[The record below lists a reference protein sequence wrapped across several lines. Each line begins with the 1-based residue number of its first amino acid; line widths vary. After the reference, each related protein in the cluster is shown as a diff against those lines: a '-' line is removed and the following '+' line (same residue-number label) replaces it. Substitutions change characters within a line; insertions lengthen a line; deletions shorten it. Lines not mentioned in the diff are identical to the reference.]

1 MLDIEKLTKAGDC
14 EKHGPYMATGIRIM
28 SRIMWSRCPACAEDR
43 AKDLGA
49 ESDGNVLIGMRDAGV
64 PLRYAFNRFCDMDTS
79 VASSVITLLA
89 AEIDEIA
96 GNAGECKQDVGKFII
111 LSGGTGV
118 GKTHMG
124 CAMIRSLFNIVS
136 CRYEVETEWLS
147 DMRATWNRDS
157 EQTEAQVFARAAKPR
172 LLVLD
177 EFAMSQPQPW
187 KQEIVSRLIDYRY
200 SNRKT
205 TVMLTNEPPAS
216 IAPWVGDRA
225 ADRMRQCS
233 RVKVINGESFRRR
246 MSAAE

>member
-1 MLDIEKLTKAGDC
+1 MLDIEKLTKAEDC
-14 EKHGPYMATGIRIM
+14 EKHGPYMATGIRVM
-28 SRIMWSRCPACAEDR
+28 SRTTWSHCPVCAKER
-43 AKDLGA
+43 TAR
-49 ESDGNVLIGMRDAGV
+49 EVTDGQIASGMRDAGV
-64 PLRYAFNRFCDMDTS
+64 PMRYAFNRFGDMDTS
-79 VASSVITLLA
+79 VASSAIALLA

-96 GNAGECKQDVGKFII
+96 DNAGECKQDVGKFII

-157 EQTEAQVFARAAKPR
+157 ERTEAQVFARAAKPR

-216 IAPWVGDRA
+216 IAPWVGERA

-233 RVKVINGESFRRR
+233 RVKIINGESFRRR
-246 MSAAE
+246 ISAAE

>member
-1 MLDIEKLTKAGDC
+1 MLDIEKLTKAEDC
-14 EKHGPYMATGIRIM
+14 EKHGPYMSTGIRIM
-28 SRIMWSRCPACAEDR
+28 SRITWSHCPVCAKER
-43 AKDLGA
+43 VH
-49 ESDGNVLIGMRDAGV
+49 SDVTDGQVASGMQNAGV
-64 PLRYAFNRFCDMDTS
+64 PMRYAFNRFGDMDTS
-79 VASSVITLLA
+79 LA
-89 AEIDEIA
+89 KSAIEILAREIDEIA
-96 GNAGECKQDVGKFII
+96 DNAEGCRQDTGKFIV

-157 EQTEAQVFARAAKPR
+157 ERTEAQVFARAAKPR

-187 KQEIVSRLIDYRY
+187 KQEMVSRLIDYRY

-205 TVMLTNEPPAS
+205 TLILTNEPPSS

-246 MSAAE
+246 LASME

>member
-1 MLDIEKLTKAGDC
+1 MLDIEKLTKAEDC

-28 SRIMWSRCPACAEDR
+28 SRVTWSRCPVCAKER
-43 AKDLGA
+43 AHNDVT
-49 ESDGNVLIGMRDAGV
+49 DGQIASGMRAAGV
-64 PLRYAFNRFCDMDTS
+64 PLRYAFNRFGDMDTS
-79 VASSVITLLA
+79 VAGSVIAMLA
-89 AEIDEIA
+89 KEIDEIA
-96 GNAGECKQDVGKFII
+96 DNVGECKQDVGKFII
-111 LSGGTGV
+111 ISGGTGV

-157 EQTEAQVFARAAKPR
+157 ERTEAQVFARAAQPR

-187 KQEIVSRLIDYRY
+187 KQEMIARLVDYRY

-205 TVMLTNEPPAS
+205 TVMLTNEPPES
-216 IAPWVGDRA
+216 IAPWVGERA
-225 ADRMRQCS
+225 ADRMRQCG
-233 RVKVINGESFRRR
+233 RVKIIHGESFRKRL
-246 MSAAE
+246 SESE

>member
-1 MLDIEKLTKAGDC
+1 MLDIEKLTKTEDC

-28 SRIMWSRCPACAEDR
+28 SHVTWSRCPVCAKER
-43 AKDLGA
+43 TAQ
-49 ESDGNVLIGMRDAGV
+49 EVTDGQIASGMREAGV
-64 PLRYAFNRFCDMDTS
+64 PMRYAFNRFGDMDTS
-79 VASSVITLLA
+79 VASSAIAMLA

-96 GNAGECKQDVGKFII
+96 ENASECKQDVGKFII

-157 EQTEAQVFARAAKPR
+157 ERTEAQVFARAAKPR

-216 IAPWVGDRA
+216 IAQWVGERA

-233 RVKVINGESFRRR
+233 RVKIINGESFRRR

>member
-1 MLDIEKLTKAGDC
+1 MLDIEKLTKAEDC

-28 SRIMWSRCPACAEDR
+28 SRTTWSRCPVCAKER
-43 AKDLGA
+43 TAQ
-49 ESDGNVLIGMRDAGV
+49 EVTDGQIASGMRDAGV
-64 PLRYAFNRFCDMDTS
+64 PMRYAFNRFGDMDTS
-79 VASSVITLLA
+79 LASSAIAMLA

-96 GNAGECKQDVGKFII
+96 DNVSECKQDVGKFII

-157 EQTEAQVFARAAKPR
+157 DRTEAQVFARAAKPR

-187 KQEIVSRLIDYRY
+187 KQEILSRLVDYRY

-205 TVMLTNEPPAS
+205 TVLLTNEPPSS
-216 IAPWVGDRA
+216 IAPWVGERA

-233 RVKVINGESFRRR
+233 RVKIIHGESFRKR
-246 MSAAE
+246 MSSAE

>member
-1 MLDIEKLTKAGDC
+1 MLDIEKLTKAEDC

-28 SRIMWSRCPACAEDR
+28 SRTTWSRCPECAKER
-43 AKDLGA
+43 VR
-49 ESDGNVLIGMRDAGV
+49 SDVTDGQVASGMQAAGI
-64 PLRYAFNRFCDMDTS
+64 PMRYAFNRFGDMDTS
-79 VASSVITLLA
+79 VASSAIAMLA

-96 GNAGECKQDVGKFII
+96 DNVGECKQDVGKFIV
-111 LSGGTGV
+111 LSGSTGV

-157 EQTEAQVFARAAKPR
+157 ERTEAQVFARAAKPR

-205 TVMLTNEPPAS
+205 TILLTNEPPSS
-216 IAPWVGDRA
+216 IAPWVGERA

-246 MSAAE
+246 MSSAE

>member
-1 MLDIEKLTKAGDC
+1 MLDIEKLTKAEDC

-28 SRIMWSRCPACAEDR
+28 SRTTWSRCPVCAKER
-43 AKDLGA
+43 AA
-49 ESDGNVLIGMRDAGV
+49 QEVTDGQIASGMREAGV
-64 PLRYAFNRFCDMDTS
+64 PMRYAFNRFGDMDTS
-79 VASSVITLLA
+79 IASSAIAMLA

-96 GNAGECKQDVGKFII
+96 DNDSECKQDVGNFLI

-124 CAMIRSLFNIVS
+124 CAMIRSLFSIVS
-136 CRYEVETEWLS
+136 CRYEVEIEWLS
-147 DMRATWNRDS
+147 DVRATWNRDS
-157 EQTEAQVFARAAKPR
+157 ERTEAQVFARAAKPR

-205 TVMLTNEPPAS
+205 TVLLTNEPPSS
-216 IAPWVGDRA
+216 IALWVGERA
-225 ADRMRQCS
+225 ADRIRQCS
-233 RVKVINGESFRRR
+233 RVKIIHGESFRRR
-246 MSAAE
+246 MLLAE